1 MNDVI
6 DNWHICPYE
15 DKVDELFASLKH
27 CVEAYLSDNTLT
39 TRTRV
44 NIVQDLRTFLN
55 PHENKNLSYF
65 TDIICDGI
73 LERYKD
79 IDKDD
84 LPKLLAYINEC
95 EERTYLKL

>member
-6 DNWHICPYE
+6 DNWHVCPY
-15 DKVDELFASLKH
+15 DDNVDELFASLRH
-27 CVEAYLSDNTLT
+27 CLESYMSVSTLT

-55 PHENKNLSYF
+55 PQSNQNLAYF

-73 LERYKD
+73 LDSFKD
-79 IDKDD
+79 AGPAQ
-84 LPKLLAYINEC
+84 LPEILDYIKEC
-95 EERTYLKL
+95 EERVYLKL